1 MENYLIVLF
10 DNKVKKKIIK
20 KYITYNKAKNYFDS
34 CLKKN
39 EEVIFNK
46 EVKNGFETK
55 YELGLVEMS
64 NKQLL
69 PVYLTDEMGRN
80 IKVRLENE
88 NMTLVQISDYKIE
101 EEIYDH
107 QSKKKID
114 SHTLIKKYIKK
125 ENIKLV
131 SNLNNKLI
139 IQNEEQISIFST
151 KNENESLRLLD
162 SLSLYFFKNKRG
174 DCIFVKTISSAQ
186 KKYLIDLL
194 SSKGF
199 DKKML
204 YRKYTT
210 FPRQSSK

>member
-114 SHTLIKKYIKK
+114 SHNLIKKYIKK

>member
-10 DNKVKKKIIK
+10 DNKLKKKIIK

-46 EVKNGFETK
+46 EVKNGFEAK

-88 NMTLVQISDYKIE
+88 NMTLIQISDYKIE

-162 SLSLYFFKNKRG
+162 SLSMYFFKNKRG

>member
-10 DNKVKKKIIK
+10 ENKVKKKIIK

-46 EVKNGFETK
+46 EVKNGFEAK

-88 NMTLVQISDYKIE
+88 NMTLIQISDYKIE

-162 SLSLYFFKNKRG
+162 SLSMYFFKNKRG

>member
-88 NMTLVQISDYKIE
+88 NMTLIEISDYKIE

-107 QSKKKID
+107 QLKKKID
-114 SHTLIKKYIKK
+114 SHNLIKKYIKK

-186 KKYLIDLL
+186 KKYLIELL